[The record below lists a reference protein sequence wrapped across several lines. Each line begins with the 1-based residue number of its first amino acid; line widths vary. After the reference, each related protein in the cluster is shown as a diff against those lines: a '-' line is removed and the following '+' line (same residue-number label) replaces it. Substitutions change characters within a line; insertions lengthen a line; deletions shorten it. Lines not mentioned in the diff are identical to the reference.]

1 MTQATFAVN
10 HGEGENLA
18 RMLDSLTTLGLS
30 FQTLIVDI
38 LNLKKP
44 QIQFPLLL
52 FFNKDFS
59 YKQFHV
65 HSKVGRKVQR
75 FPMYTLHPPAITSAI
90 DTYHIGVHLLQL
102 TNL

>member
-1 MTQATFAVN
+1 
-10 HGEGENLA
+10 
-18 RMLDSLTTLGLS
+18 MLHSLTTLGLS

-52 FFNKDFS
+52 FYLISSFMFTAKLGGRCRDFS
-59 YKQFHV
+59 I
-65 HSKVGRKVQR
+65 
-75 FPMYTLHPPAITSAI
+75 YTLYPPGITSAI
-90 DTYHIGVHLLQL
+90 DTHHRGVHLLQL